1 MKKGAL
7 VSSLAMAPAARVGRW
22 GGVGT
27 RESPAPQGWMAK
39 GKNARNPGSKV
50 FLGTE
55 KKAEKEVLLLTGVR
69 TCTMSPPLPRMGGKR
84 HF

>member
-7 VSSLAMAPAARVGRW
+7 VSSLAMAPAVRVGRW

-55 KKAEKEVLLLTGVR
+55 KKAEKVQVCVHAQCL
-69 TCTMSPPLPRMGGKR
+69 PPTPASQR
-84 HF
+84 